1 MVKSLSTAFTNFDK
15 LGITVHAAKHPNV
28 SRRSYGT

>member
-1 MVKSLSTAFTNFDK
+1 MVKNLSITFTNFVK
-15 LGITVHAAKHPNV
+15 LGIVVHAAKHPNV